1 MTGRG
6 GPSLA
11 LRHPVPRVLT
21 GLFLLGIVAAMVAA
35 LLQTLSLTI
44 TNPVPVDGSHFGFIG
59 SPPVDF
65 ADRLSVFTSAGTDL
79 TIVVMLAVASML
91 TWLQPQG
98 AGRRVSVISVV
109 VLAAIV
115 VLADLVMAVEVGI
128 SHGPLFFPGV
138 DATTRATGI
147 VGLLAP
153 ASLAVASAMAAAIG
167 TPRAGQENTGENEPT
182 PSTTTAAPE

>member
-1 MTGRG
+1 VTERK
-6 GPSLA
+6 GPLVA
-11 LRHPVPRVLT
+11 LRQPLPGVLT
-21 GLFLLGIVAAMVAA
+21 GLFLLGVVAAMVAA

-44 TNPVPVDGSHFGFIG
+44 TNPVPVDGSHFGFFG

-79 TIVVMLAVASML
+79 TIVVMLAAASML
-91 TWLQPQG
+91 IWLQPQ
-98 AGRRVSVISVV
+98 ALWRRRSAISVV

-115 VLADLVMAVEVGI
+115 VVADLVMAVEVGI
-128 SHGPLFFPGV
+128 SHGPLFYPGV

-153 ASLAVASAMAAAIG
+153 ASLAIGAAITAAIG
-167 TPRAGQENTGENEPT
+167 TPQAEQENAAENEPN
-182 PSTTTAAPE
+182 PPATAVAPE